1 MTTFESKITPLKGSQ
16 EKVFDVLSDFNNLSR
31 FEGNIP
37 ENDSIK
43 NLVYE
48 KDRCEITVN
57 PVGKIGVRIIE
68 RIPYSQINLQSENS
82 PIKFTMSINLQEVT
96 EDETQLKIIVAAD
109 LNPLLKGMVGTPLQK
124 FIDMLAAQIGSLP
137 FEK

>member
-16 EKVFDVLSDFNNLSR
+16 EKLFDVLSDFNNLSR

>member
-1 MTTFESKITPLKGSQ
+1 MTQFESKITPLKGNQ
-16 EKVFDVLSDFNNLSR
+16 EKVFDILSDFNNLSR
-31 FEGNIP
+31 FKGNIP

-48 KDRCEITVN
+48 KDRCEVTVN
-57 PVGKIGVRIIE
+57 PVGKIGVQIIE

-82 PIKFTMSINLQEVT
+82 PIKFTMSIDLQAITQE
-96 EDETQLKIIVAAD
+96 ETQLKITLAAD
-109 LNPLLKGMVGTPLQK
+109 LNPLLKGMVGAPLQK
-124 FIDMLAAQIGSLP
+124 FIDMLATQIGSLS